1 VFSEDELFIQGEKRL
16 GLYQVQIARPL
27 SNGWAAAVP
36 PLNAMVTNYRLILQP
51 QTRKPY
57 EPASIPNTY
66 ITKVTDVALGHRNGV
81 LVALKTGHQLN
92 MYIALDQI
100 KKFSKDM
107 RQMLTPPVRGH
118 FANVL
123 AERDIQRLIE
133 FINRL

>member
-1 VFSEDELFIQGEKRL
+1 MFSEEELFIQGEKRL

-27 SNGWAAAVP
+27 STGWAAAVP

-57 EPASIPNTY
+57 EPASIPSTY
-66 ITKVTDVALGHRNGV
+66 ITKVSDVNLGHRNGV
-81 LVALKTGHQLN
+81 LVGLKTGHQLN

-100 KKFSKDM
+100 KKFNKDL
-107 RQMLTPPVRGH
+107 RQMITPPVRGH
-118 FANVL
+118 FTTEL

-133 FINRL
+133 FVNRL

>member
-1 VFSEDELFIQGEKRL
+1 MFREEEIFIEGEKRL

-27 SNGWAAAVP
+27 STGWAAAVP

-66 ITKVTDVALGHRNGV
+66 ITKVSDVNLGPRNGI

-100 KKFSKDM
+100 KKFSKDIK
-107 RQMLTPPVRGH
+107 QMLTPPVRGH
-118 FANVL
+118 FATDL
-123 AERDIQRLIE
+123 AENDIQRLIE

>member
-1 VFSEDELFIQGEKRL
+1 MFSEEELFVQGEKRL

-27 SNGWAAAVP
+27 TDGWAAAVP

-57 EPASIPNTY
+57 EPASIPSTY
-66 ITKVTDVALGHRNGV
+66 IVKVSDVTLGHRNGV

-92 MYIALDQI
+92 MYIALDQV
-100 KKFSKDM
+100 KKFTKDL
-107 RQMLTPPVRGH
+107 RHMLTPPMRGH
-118 FANVL
+118 FATDL

-133 FINRL
+133 FINRM

>member
-1 VFSEDELFIQGEKRL
+1 
-16 GLYQVQIARPL
+16 
-27 SNGWAAAVP
+27 
-36 PLNAMVTNYRLILQP
+36 
-51 QTRKPY
+51 
-57 EPASIPNTY
+57 
-66 ITKVTDVALGHRNGV
+66 V

-118 FANVL
+118 FATGL